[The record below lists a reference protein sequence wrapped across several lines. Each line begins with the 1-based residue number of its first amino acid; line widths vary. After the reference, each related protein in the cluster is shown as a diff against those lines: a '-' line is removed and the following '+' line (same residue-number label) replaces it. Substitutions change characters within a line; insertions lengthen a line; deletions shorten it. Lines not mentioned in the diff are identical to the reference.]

1 MTDERPPVPRRLPD
15 GERVLLLSR
24 HPDWRLVKDRDA
36 ITRHFHFK
44 DFVEAFAFISA
55 VALLAERADH
65 HPEWTN
71 IFNRVE
77 IILTTHDAGGLSE
90 RDAAMATR
98 IDALAR
104 IFEFETI

>member
-1 MTDERPPVPRRLPD
+1 MIDDRSQPPRRLPN
-15 GERVLLLSR
+15 GERVLLLTH
-24 HPDWRLVKDRDA
+24 HPDWSLVKDRDA
-36 ITRHFHFK
+36 ITRYFRFK

-71 IFNRVE
+71 VYNRVE
-77 IILTTHDAGGLSE
+77 IILTTHKAGGLSE
-90 RDAAMATR
+90 RDAAMVTR

-104 IFEFETI
+104 IFEYETI